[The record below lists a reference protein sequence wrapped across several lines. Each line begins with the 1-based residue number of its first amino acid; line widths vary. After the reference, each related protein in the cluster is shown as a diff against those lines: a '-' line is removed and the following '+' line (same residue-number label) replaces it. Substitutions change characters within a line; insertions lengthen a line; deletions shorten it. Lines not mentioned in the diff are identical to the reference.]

1 MPSALSVQLVS
12 SDQSVNMGT
21 ISGPGPDTAPPPG
34 PASWGL
40 HLWDRT
46 EEVFAYTVGDVA
58 SLTATYAKF
67 YKELAEVEKDYAK
80 GVRKL
85 CNKFA
90 PKQEA
95 SGQESER
102 DRGWRL
108 FLTEQGYKAGQHE
121 LLSELYSKSVIE
133 DLKTKVKDSNKE
145 IEKLRKELK
154 RSQEVTEHVQKSH
167 EKYNVKYQKCFQD
180 AVTAERALQRA
191 ENDTSLSRRE
201 VEKLRNQTAERQRQS
216 DESKKV
222 LERQTSHLQEVTTA
236 HLHGAL
242 PAVLDSLQGLSV
254 ATSESLMRVMEAGV
268 RSEAECERVV
278 AACTQE
284 MASILAGLRPHRDSE
299 RVIEMFKSGAVASA
313 ESLSRALVNTSHLK
327 HSTNTIKKSKSFT
340 KIPTEK
346 DNQSAYQNKRKLES
360 KLEALE
366 EEIAKGEEA
375 KFAKW
380 LPNNVHFITG
390 RKEMSALQLMVKSY
404 TENPQFGDVNKFRSE
419 LDKVTHSVQL
429 LESDLFSLNNQ
440 LRDVSSKL
448 HVTRAPSEIYSSTC
462 SDRSDTQSQ
471 SSGYPSSASSGDM
484 DSQFGETSSARD
496 SQCGDNDSYRDA
508 IQSLLTQSPGYY
520 VPQLHS
526 RHHDEA
532 HDDVREAVHG
542 EDLPPPPAELLE
554 DETDGLGP
562 EADQVT
568 VTALYSFDVIAEGN
582 IGMAEGEEVIVTG
595 QDDGG
600 WIRVRRVR
608 EPQDEG
614 FVPTAF
620 LNLPSFM

>member
-1 MPSALSVQLVS
+1 
-12 SDQSVNMGT
+12 MGT
-21 ISGPGPDTAPPPG
+21 ISGPGPDSAPPPG

-67 YKELAEVEKDYAK
+67 YRELADVEKDYAK

-90 PKQEA
+90 PKQEVG
-95 SGQESER
+95 GQESER

-108 FLTEQGYKAGQHE
+108 FLTELGYKAGQHE

-154 RSQEVTEHVQKSH
+154 RSQEVTEHVKKSH

-180 AVTAERALQRA
+180 AVTAERALHRA
-191 ENDTSLSRRE
+191 ESDSSLSRRE
-201 VEKLRNQTAERQRQS
+201 VEKLRNQTAEKQRQS

-222 LERQTSHLQEVTTA
+222 LERQTNHLQEVTTA
-236 HLHGAL
+236 HLHSAL

-254 ATSESLMRVMEAGV
+254 GTSQSLMRVMEAGV
-268 RSEAECERVV
+268 RSEAEAERVV

-340 KIPTEK
+340 KIPTDK

-360 KLEALE
+360 RIEALE

-380 LPNNVHFITG
+380 ILNNLHFITG

-419 LDKVTHSVQL
+419 LDKVTHNVQL

-496 SQCGDNDSYRDA
+496 SQCGDTGDAGSTRGSASGDSDSYRDA

-526 RHHDEA
+526 SRHDEV
-532 HDDVREAVHG
+532 HSVVREAVHG

-554 DETDGLGP
+554 DETDGPGP
-562 EADQVT
+562 VT
-568 VTALYSFDVIAEGN
+568 VTALYSFNVIAEGN
-582 IGMAEGEEVIVTG
+582 IGMAEGEQVIVTG
-595 QDDGG
+595 PDDGG
-600 WIRVRRVR
+600 WIRVRRVQ

-620 LNLPSFM
+620 LNLPTFS

>member
-1 MPSALSVQLVS
+1 
-12 SDQSVNMGT
+12 MGT

-67 YKELAEVEKDYAK
+67 YRELAEVEKDYAK

-108 FLTEQGYKAGQHE
+108 FLTELGYKAGQHE

-167 EKYNVKYQKCFQD
+167 EKYNVKHQKCFQD
-180 AVTAERALQRA
+180 AVTAERALHRA

-201 VEKLRNQTAERQRQS
+201 VEKLRNQTAEKQRQS

-222 LERQTSHLQEVTTA
+222 LERQTNHLQEVTTA

-268 RSEAECERVV
+268 RSEAEAERVV

-284 MASILAGLRPHRDSE
+284 MASILAGLRPHRDTE

-313 ESLSRALVNTSHLK
+313 ETLSRALVNTSHLK

-360 KLEALE
+360 KIEALE
-366 EEIAKGEEA
+366 EEISKGEEA

-419 LDKVTHSVQL
+419 LDKVTHNVQL

-496 SQCGDNDSYRDA
+496 SQCGDTDSYRDA
-508 IQSLLTQSPGYY
+508 IQSLLTQSPGYF

-526 RHHDEA
+526 RHHDD
-532 HDDVREAVHG
+532 HDVVREAVHG

-554 DETDGLGP
+554 DETDGPGP
-562 EADQVT
+562 VADQVT

-600 WIRVRRVR
+600 WIRVRRIR
-608 EPQDEG
+608 DPQDEG